1 MEYRFSLLDSVQEV
15 SSGAVGWMVGSVDS
29 SSTPSD
35 PFSLVLFLIDAIHRL
50 RRCLKGAFG
59 SLARCSSL
67 KSRAQSYG
75 HYSVR
80 GS

>member
-1 MEYRFSLLDSVQEV
+1 
-15 SSGAVGWMVGSVDS
+15 MVGSVDS

-35 PFSLVLFLIDAIHRL
+35 FSWPDLLFLIDAIHRL

-67 KSRAQSYG
+67 KSRAQSYCQPAMTRIKG
-75 HYSVR
+75 IPCEVQEGR
-80 GS
+80 KRFA